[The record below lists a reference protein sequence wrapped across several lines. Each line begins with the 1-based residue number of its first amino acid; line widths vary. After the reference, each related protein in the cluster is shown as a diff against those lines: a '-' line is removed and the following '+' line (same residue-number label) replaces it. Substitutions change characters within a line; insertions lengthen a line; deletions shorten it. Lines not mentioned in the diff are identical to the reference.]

1 MVKRMK
7 KTVWRTDTRVFDV
20 GEDIESAGDH
30 FETLSDIHVETERAL
45 RTAMGDRSVVRSK
58 SLYTWEDENWAR
70 RAWFLEKGKN
80 LYKLEVDVADIQHR
94 GDVNHYTD
102 IGEAIKS
109 GVDTAD
115 AIQKYLNGSE
125 SNRLEYPT
133 ARFEILV
140 SKARV
145 LEKYCPT

>member
-20 GEDIESAGDH
+20 GEVIESAGDH
-30 FETLSDIHVETERAL
+30 LKTLSGSHVRTEMEL
-45 RTAMGDRSVVRSK
+45 RTAMGNRSVVRSK
-58 SLYTWEDENWAR
+58 SLYTWEDEDWAR
-70 RAWFLEKGKN
+70 RAWALERLKH

-102 IGEAIKS
+102 IGGAIDS
-109 GVDTAD
+109 GTNTAD
-115 AIQKYLNGSE
+115 AIGKYLNGDE
-125 SNRLEYPT
+125 SNQLKYSC

>member
-20 GEDIESAGDH
+20 GEVIESAGDH
-30 FETLSDIHVETERAL
+30 LKTLSGSHVRTEMELRA
-45 RTAMGDRSVVRSK
+45 AMGDRSVVRSK
-58 SLYTWEDENWAR
+58 SLYTWEDEDWAR
-70 RAWFLEKGKN
+70 RAWALEKLKH

-102 IGEAIKS
+102 IGEAINS
-109 GVDTAD
+109 GANTAD
-115 AIQKYLNGSE
+115 AIGKYLNGDE
-125 SNRLEYPT
+125 ANRLKYSR